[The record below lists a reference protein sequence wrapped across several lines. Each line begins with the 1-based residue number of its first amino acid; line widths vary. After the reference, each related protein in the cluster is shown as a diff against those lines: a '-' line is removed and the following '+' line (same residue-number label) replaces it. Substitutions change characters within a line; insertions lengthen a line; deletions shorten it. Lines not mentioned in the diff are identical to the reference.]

1 MGFFKFLKREKKEAV
16 DELDLPPAPPPLEG
30 FEENLPDFPNL
41 PDFDE
46 QKISIKP
53 EDMPKFDFLEEEEKM
68 PDLSKEE
75 PIPDLESVQE
85 MEQNQIP
92 SIAAPEIHQREPI
105 MPQLPEDILPKPIPI
120 KAEPEEQLH
129 TEQQSMEI
137 ESHPKAERKLFAHEK
152 RPYRM
157 SAAKTVYVRVDKF
170 KATLGSVNIIRN
182 DLRKSEE
189 ALMKLETIKIS
200 KDRSFDK
207 VKSSLEDLQ
216 KKLIFIDKTLF
227 KGE

>member
-1 MGFFKFLKREKKEAV
+1 MGFFKFLKREKKGAV

-30 FEENLPDFPNL
+30 FEDNLPDFPNL

-53 EDMPKFDFLEEEEKM
+53 EDMPKFEFPEEEENM
-68 PDLSKEE
+68 PDLDKEE
-75 PIPDLESVQE
+75 PVPDLAPVQD
-85 MEQNQIP
+85 MEEKPIP
-92 SIAAPEIHQREPI
+92 SIAAPEIPQREPI
-105 MPQLPEDILPKPIPI
+105 MLQLPEDILPKPIPV
-120 KAEPEEQLH
+120 KAEPEEQPP
-129 TEQQSMEI
+129 MEI
-137 ESHPKAERKLFAHEK
+137 ETHPKAERKLFVHEK
-152 RPYRM
+152 RLHRM
-157 SAAKTVYVRVDKF
+157 SVAKTVYVRVDNF